1 MGTDFDASTPTLNL
15 AATAK
20 HADAC
25 AHLSE
30 VLRRHFQSDG
40 PGGVLEGETIVRSED
55 AVEAAS

>member
-1 MGTDFDASTPTLNL
+1 MGADFDASTPTLTL
-15 AATAK
+15 AATAE

-40 PGGVLEGETIVRSED
+40 PGGDHGGD
-55 AVEAAS
+55 AVENEIAS